1 MNKRWAAL
9 SVALITI
16 LGMATFLWLTQPLPP
31 SRLSHLSYKVYSEEG
46 EPLASRT
53 SVDGYWRLPAKL
65 DDIDLKLIRF
75 LVAYEDKRF
84 WSHIGV
90 DPLALVR
97 ALWDLITSGEVKSGA
112 STLTMQTAR
121 LLYPELAK
129 KTILTKLQQIAI
141 AIKIEYHWSKEQ
153 ILEAYFTL
161 APYGGNVEG
170 IITGS
175 EAWLSRTPKYLTDRE
190 AALFVAL
197 PQSPESRR
205 PDKHPFVA
213 EQATS
218 RVLNSIAGDVGL
230 SSERLKEATQEPLPL
245 RVSSLSYSDH
255 HLIDRLM
262 NFREG
267 ELVSTINNQWQSV
280 SQSILKRNVEKY
292 PEFVN
297 GSVMV
302 VERRSGRVKVYVGS
316 EGYHNKV
323 RKGAINYLSTP
334 RSPGS
339 TLKPLIYGLAL
350 NRNLLKPNAVLQD
363 SEIQVAGYAPTNFDG
378 GFHGNVTLK
387 DALIQSLNIPAIKT
401 LNQLGAELVDN
412 QVRRYLELSSDQ
424 SNKPGL
430 SLAVGG
436 LYLTAENIANLYLGI
451 TNQPSASIN
460 FNVEIKTPLKEP
472 LISSSA
478 SSDLLSLMT
487 QVDSSGRRY
496 ILKTGTSNGKRDAWS
511 IYVTHDHIVLVW
523 LGTADNQ
530 VTDELVGVKSAAP
543 IGLDLIASLALDE
556 PQYSQFVA
564 TESSSRSIQSNK
576 CPRLILY
583 PENDELVIVTKYLL
597 KVKGVAD
604 NLVWYLDGERVESR
618 NQAITIPSSGAHSLS
633 ARSENCTTHHRIYVE
648 TIE

>member
-1 MNKRWAAL
+1 MNKRWVAL
-9 SVALITI
+9 SVALITT
-16 LGMATFLWLTQPLPP
+16 LGMASFLWLSQPLPP

-65 DDIDLKLIRF
+65 GDIDPKLVRF

-84 WSHIGV
+84 WSHPGV
-90 DPLALVR
+90 DPIALAR
-97 ALWDLITSGEVKSGA
+97 ASWDLITSGEVKSGA

-129 KTILTKLQQIAI
+129 KTILTKLKQMAV

-161 APYGGNVEG
+161 APYGGNIEG

-175 EAWLSRTPKYLTDRE
+175 EAWLSRNPRYLTDRE

-205 PDKHPFVA
+205 PDKHPSVA

-230 SSERLKEATQEPLPL
+230 SRERLKEATQEPLPL
-245 RVSSLSYSDH
+245 RIGSLSYNDQ

-262 NFREG
+262 SFREG
-267 ELVSTINNQWQSV
+267 ELVTTINNQWQSV
-280 SQSILKRNVEKY
+280 AHSILKRHVEKY
-292 PEFVN
+292 PQFVN
-297 GSVMV
+297 GSLMV
-302 VERRSGRVKVYVGS
+302 VERRSGDVKVYVGS

-350 NRNLLKPNAVLQD
+350 NRNLLKPNSVLQD
-363 SEIQVAGYAPTNFDG
+363 SEIQVAGYAPTNFDD
-378 GFHGNVTLK
+378 GFHGNVTLR
-387 DALIQSLNIPAIKT
+387 DALIQSLNIPAIQT
-401 LNQLGAELVDN
+401 LNQLGADLVDN
-412 QVRRYLELSSDQ
+412 QIRRYLKLSYDQ
-424 SNKPGL
+424 SEKPGL

-451 TNQPSASIN
+451 TDQPSASIN
-460 FNVEIKTPLKEP
+460 FSNESEASLKEP
-472 LISSSA
+472 LISSS
-478 SSDLLSLMT
+478 SSNDLLSLMT

-511 IYVTHDHIVLVW
+511 IYVTQNHIVLVW

-543 IGLDLIASLALDE
+543 IGQDLIASLALDE

-564 TESSSRSIQSNK
+564 SELSIRRIESK
-576 CPRLILY
+576 DCPRLIQY
-583 PENDELVIVTKYLL
+583 PENDELVVVTNHLL
-597 KVKGVAD
+597 KVKGVSD
-604 NLVWYLDGERVESR
+604 NLVWYLDGERVLSR
-618 NQAITIPSSGAHSLS
+618 NQAIAIPSKGAHSLS
-633 ARSENCTTHHRIYVE
+633 ARTENCTTHHRIYVE
-648 TIE
+648 TLE

>member
-1 MNKRWAAL
+1 
-9 SVALITI
+9 
-16 LGMATFLWLTQPLPP
+16 MASFLWLSQPLPP

-65 DDIDLKLIRF
+65 DDIDPKLVKF

-90 DPLALVR
+90 DPIALAR
-97 ALWDLITSGEVKSGA
+97 ASWDLITSGEVKSGA

-129 KTILTKLQQIAI
+129 KTILTKLKQMAV

-161 APYGGNVEG
+161 APYGGNIEG

-175 EAWLSRTPKYLTDRE
+175 EAWLSRNPKYLTDRE

-205 PDKHPFVA
+205 PDKHPSIA

-218 RVLNSIAGDVGL
+218 RVLYTIAGDVGL
-230 SSERLKEATQEPLPL
+230 SRERLKESTQEPLPL
-245 RVSSLSYSDH
+245 RVGSLSYNDQ

-262 NFREG
+262 SFREG
-267 ELVSTINNQWQSV
+267 ELVTTINNQWQSV
-280 SQSILKRNVEKY
+280 AQSILKRHVEKY

-302 VERRSGRVKVYVGS
+302 IERRSGDVKVYVGS

-323 RKGAINYLSTP
+323 RKGAINYLTTP

-339 TLKPLIYGLAL
+339 TLKPLIYGMAL
-350 NRNLLKPNAVLQD
+350 NRNLLKPNSVLQD
-363 SEIQVAGYAPTNFDG
+363 SEIQVAGYAPTNFDD
-378 GFHGNVTLK
+378 GFHGNVTLR
-387 DALIQSLNIPAIKT
+387 DALIQSLNIPAIQT

-412 QVRRYLELSSDQ
+412 QIRRYLELSSDQ

-451 TNQPSASIN
+451 TEQPSASIN
-460 FNVEIKTPLKEP
+460 FSNEGDTSLKEP

-511 IYVTHDHIVLVW
+511 IYVTQDHIVLVW

-530 VTDELVGVKSAAP
+530 ITDELVGVKSAAP
-543 IGLDLIASLALDE
+543 IGQDLIANLDLDE
-556 PQYSQFVA
+556 PQYSQFVENELSFRIIEPKECA
-564 TESSSRSIQSNK
+564 
-576 CPRLILY
+576 RLIQY
-583 PENDELVIVTKYLL
+583 PENDELVVITGNRMRVSASVDSLI
-597 KVKGVAD
+597 
-604 NLVWYLDGERVESR
+604 WYLDGERTNAKDQSLP
-618 NQAITIPSSGAHSLS
+618 IDSPGAHVIS
-633 ARSENCTTHHRIYVE
+633 ARVGNCITNHKIYVE
-648 TIE
+648 IH